1 MNLLLDVQKKYD
13 EVMTKITESE
23 EKSLNIIKTGWELQV
38 EPELNQ
44 LKKVHSKVIHTFK
57 KASEMDTIREMYV
70 TKQSDECIKNIEELK
85 MSEAQNKRDT
95 LKSEIQ
101 GQEQE
106 IKQVERELQNAEKTI
121 YEDKIPNVM
130 RKELEAKDVD
140 SEFTDLEADELLL
153 GKDIKIKMH

>member
-106 IKQVERELQNAEKTI
+106 IKQVERELQNSENMI
-121 YEDKIPNVM
+121 YEDKIPNVV

>member
-1 MNLLLDVQKKYD
+1 MG

-23 EKSLNIIKTGWELQV
+23 EKSLNIMKTGWELQV

-70 TKQSDECIKNIEELK
+70 TKQSDECIRNIEELE

-101 GQEQE
+101 VQEQE

>member
-1 MNLLLDVQKKYD
+1 MG

-23 EKSLNIIKTGWELQV
+23 EKSLNIMKTGWELQV
-38 EPELNQ
+38 EPELSQ

-85 MSEAQNKRDT
+85 VSEAQNKRDT

-106 IKQVERELQNAEKTI
+106 TKQVERELQNAEKTI